1 MPKSEVKGGVLM
13 ANKNET
19 YQDQLIEKIRE
30 NYLSIALGLL
40 VLLVAVSIVFRA
52 NDSMTQ
58 KRSEEAEQ
66 KTTQK
71 EYTVKKGES
80 VSSIARDQLGSM
92 DYTDEIVKANQL
104 ENPEKIEVGQ
114 KLVLPDVTS
123 QSEVTENE
131 NDDET
136 QETPAPTAM
145 SSAKGD
151 LNGAGVT
158 TTAPGTKITGN
169 TYTIQKG
176 DTLFNITVRAYN
188 NSRMMWTVMKANH
201 IRNANYIQA
210 GMTLTLPR

>member
-1 MPKSEVKGGVLM
+1 MT
-13 ANKNET
+13 NKNET

-58 KRSEEAEQ
+58 KKSEEAAE
-66 KTTQK
+66 KTTET
-71 EYTVKKGES
+71 EYVVKKGES

-92 DYTDEIVKANQL
+92 DYTEEIVKANKL

-114 KLVLPDVTS
+114 KLILPDVTS
-123 QSEVTENE
+123 
-131 NDDET
+131 ET
-136 QETPAPTAM
+136 SGKSQGTPAPTTVA
-145 SSAKGD
+145 AKGD

-158 TTAPGTKITGN
+158 TTAPGAKITGN
-169 TYTIQKG
+169 TYTVQKG

-188 NSRMMWTVMKANH
+188 NSRMMWTIMKVNH
-201 IRNANYIQA
+201 IRNSNYIQA

>member
-1 MPKSEVKGGVLM
+1 MPESEVKGGVFM

-40 VLLVAVSIVFRA
+40 VLLVAVSIIFRA

-58 KRSEEAEQ
+58 KKSEEAES
-66 KTTQK
+66 KSTQK

-104 ENPEKIEVGQ
+104 NNPEKIEVGQ
-114 KLVLPDVTS
+114 KLILPDVASESNDSNADNATEAQ
-123 QSEVTENE
+123 QS
-131 NDDET
+131 
-136 QETPAPTAM
+136 PIPTVA
-145 SSAKGD
+145 SKGD

-158 TTAPGTKITGN
+158 TTAPGAKISGD
-169 TYTIQKG
+169 TYTVQKG

-188 NSRMMWTVMKANH
+188 DSKMMWTIMKVNH
-201 IRNANYIQA
+201 IRNSNYIQA